1 LVNSK
6 TENRKKFEGSSQARK
21 GKITADE
28 GSLTGYFNQPAARA
42 LARLLCENNKRQ
54 AKW

>member
-1 LVNSK
+1 VKGSVWKPDVLVNSK

-28 GSLTGYFNQPAARA
+28 GS
-42 LARLLCENNKRQ
+42 
-54 AKW
+54 